1 MVKKEIEIDGRM
13 VPFKASAMTP
23 ILYRRI
29 NGRDMFKDMS
39 RLADELPTEGQGEE
53 GKKQDISVED
63 LSIFENIAYCMAKH
77 ADPGIPPLEE
87 WFDQFDVFS
96 IYLVLPEL
104 IDLWRVNQMTE
115 AEAKK
120 KQSQLQGR

>member
-1 MVKKEIEIDGRM
+1 MVKKEIEIDGRK

-77 ADPGIPPLEE
+77 ADPDIPPLEE
-87 WFDQFDVFS
+87 WFDQFNVFS